1 MSETTHPDA
10 PAGAPTPPQDART
23 ERVDREEVAEREAET
38 RRERMEEEGADQ
50 DAEGG
55 DEGRPE
61 TAREKHRQARAEEGR
76 LEAARRKHAE
86 RLEILRVRE
95 ANDRSIKGLR
105 HPLPTTPGIDLGGVD
120 LSTPEGCG
128 RAELAVLLRALAA
141 PLIPPIWA
149 REMSTLL
156 RDRAEALREVARRE
170 RGEPVPSGEAGG
182 GRSRPR

>member
-1 MSETTHPDA
+1 MSETTHPDD

-76 LEAARRKHAE
+76 LEAARERRQE
-86 RLEILRVRE
+86 RLETREKTRLERIADRHTAERHARE
-95 ANDRSIKGLR
+95 AAKTQVNKTLKGLR
-105 HPLPTTPGIDLGGVD
+105 HLPAGTPGIDLGGVD

-128 RAELAVLLRALAA
+128 RAELAVQAALQCNK
-141 PLIPPIWA
+141 
-149 REMSTLL
+149 SY
-156 RDRAEALREVARRE
+156 
-170 RGEPVPSGEAGG
+170 G
-182 GRSRPR
+182 

>member
-1 MSETTHPDA
+1 MSETTHPDD
-10 PAGAPTPPQDART
+10 PADAPTPP
-23 ERVDREEVAEREAET
+23 EVPAQGDEGRPET

-95 ANDRSIKGLR
+95 ANEPEPKALKGLR
-105 HPLPTTPGIDLGGVD
+105 HPLPTTPGIDLGGGD

-128 RAELAVLLRALAA
+128 RAELAVLLRAL
-141 PLIPPIWA
+141 
-149 REMSTLL
+149 
-156 RDRAEALREVARRE
+156 EV
-170 RGEPVPSGEAGG
+170 P
-182 GRSRPR
+182 